1 MSAHA
6 VVAPRDARASLA
18 RGPASRASAWPRLLA
33 HVGATTIEAAI
44 EHADGRRA
52 HVRRWR
58 RPDADAL
65 PACLLGYLRSTHEAV
80 PVAAIVVDGAV
91 VAGRFETGA
100 GAEPVGIERLRCE
113 LGLRALHVV
122 DERAALLAGDCLP
135 AADAV
140 RWLVGPSDA
149 SASTALCR
157 LGAQGRAALLAPM
170 GGAATASAALLS
182 HPFAPL
188 GEDEAAVVA
197 AMRARGLAPVFG
209 NLLGTAGLSIAF
221 EAIWGVDL
229 DCLDPLPADTVAALA
244 VRDERAARACA
255 VVCEAIVQ
263 LGALLSFD
271 GVRRLVLAGRA
282 AKVLAP
288 LMARFAVAERL
299 QAVGANAGVAFG
311 VSMAPLDFLA
321 GASAVL
327 ARTCGLAVNR
337 PSTPMER
344 IVERRPRL
352 TASNERVAALVLRD
366 PALVAR
372 AGIATIAAAARVSPS
387 QVTRFCRALDFE
399 GLVDFRSRLA
409 ASLAPDDDGRRGIGL
424 QAPDA
429 GWASRWRSTA
439 AR

>member
-1 MSAHA
+1 MSVGADA
-6 VVAPRDARASLA
+6 VVAPRDARTSLA
-18 RGPASRASAWPRLLA
+18 RGPASRASASAWPRLLA
-33 HVGATTIEAAI
+33 HVGATAIEAAI
-44 EHADGRRA
+44 EDADGRRV
-52 HVRRWR
+52 HFRRWR
-58 RPDADAL
+58 RLDADAL
-65 PACLLGYLRSTHEAV
+65 PACLRGYLRSTGEAV

-91 VAGRFETGA
+91 GAGRFETGA
-100 GAEPVGIERLRCE
+100 GAAPVGIERLRCE

-122 DERAALLAGDCLP
+122 DERAALVAGDCLP
-135 AADAV
+135 AANAV
-140 RWLVGPSDA
+140 RWLVAPSAADA
-149 SASTALCR
+149 SAALCR
-157 LGAQGRAALLAPM
+157 LGSQGRAALLAPL

-229 DCLDPLPADTVAALA
+229 DSIDPLPADTVAALA
-244 VRDERAARACA
+244 LRDERAARACA
-255 VVCEAIVQ
+255 VVCAAIVQ

-271 GVRRLVLAGRA
+271 GVRRFVLAGRA

-288 LMARFAVAERL
+288 LMARFPVAGRL
-299 QAVGANAGVAFG
+299 RALGAHEGIGFG
-311 VSMAPLDFLA
+311 VSTAPLDFLA
-321 GASAVL
+321 GASAAL
-327 ARTCGLAVNR
+327 TRTRGLAGSR
-337 PSTPMER
+337 PATPMER

-387 QVTRFCRALDFE
+387 QVTRFCRALDFD

-409 ASLAPDDDGRRGIGL
+409 ASLAPEDDAWHGL
-424 QAPDA
+424 SALARARSA
-429 GWASRWRSTA
+429 GPA
-439 AR
+439 